1 VDTFDL
7 WGAKALMETQKFL
20 LPCSLEELRK
30 LIMDCI
36 KSEFKN
42 HLAQGLVETQHTLLP
57 CSLEELKELIR
68 GCIKSEIKNQSETIL
83 PNTELTGGAIEVV
96 KAKPELTIS
105 QVALMHC
112 YEGPRIT
119 RKNADEI
126 AKDCGHRSGEKLY
139 QKFTFF
145 SSNANRRAEPT
156 EATSITF
163 KNKID
168 LFESVVERLS
178 GEVKSSAI
186 EDLNHLKELF
196 KNGGYEKL

>member
-1 VDTFDL
+1 MDAFDL
-7 WGAKALMETQKFL
+7 WGAKSLMETKRPL
-20 LPCSLEELRK
+20 LACSLEELRK
-30 LIMDCI
+30 LIKDCI

-42 HLAQGLVETQHTLLP
+42 HLTKGLVETRHTSLP

-68 GCIKSEIKNQSETIL
+68 DCIKSETKSQSKRR
-83 PNTELTGGAIEVV
+83 PPKTERAGRTTKIV

-105 QVALMHC
+105 QVALIHC
-112 YEGPRIT
+112 YEGTTIT
-119 RKNADEI
+119 RENGDEI
-126 AKDCGHRSGEKLY
+126 AKDHGHKSGEKLY

-145 SSNANRRAEPT
+145 RGKANRRAEPT
-156 EATSITF
+156 RASHITF

-178 GEVKSSAI
+178 GEAKSIAI

-196 KNGGYEKL
+196 KKGGYEKL